1 MGPSAQSVS
10 PAPRPLTP
18 AAAPLSPLAF
28 TPSNNLYGSQT
39 QTLTREKEEIQNAVQ
54 KDLDDKIYE
63 LPDDPPK
70 LELGDGQANILGPE
84 AEDILDEGFINKKEL
99 EDEVLEKIKKDYG
112 FEEVKDTFD
121 EASVP
126 HQLEF
131 FYDSINENFIQ
142 ACYFLSPNNDNRK
155 FIAFLVSDEGQ
166 NIMTSNNL
174 SIYVESGNIFY
185 QNFNTNEDFY
195 SFLIAQQDKT
205 KGIILNR
212 ISYHYSF
219 EKYINKYLPSFSIDN
234 IDNK

>member
-99 EDEVLEKIKKDYG
+99 EDEVLEKI
-112 FEEVKDTFD
+112 
-121 EASVP
+121 
-126 HQLEF
+126 
-131 FYDSINENFIQ
+131 
-142 ACYFLSPNNDNRK
+142 
-155 FIAFLVSDEGQ
+155 
-166 NIMTSNNL
+166 
-174 SIYVESGNIFY
+174 
-185 QNFNTNEDFY
+185 
-195 SFLIAQQDKT
+195 
-205 KGIILNR
+205 
-212 ISYHYSF
+212 
-219 EKYINKYLPSFSIDN
+219 
-234 IDNK
+234 